1 MNFIDVL
8 VILGVF
14 TLLGSVKIHE
24 TKCKC
29 LTNAIFHNGTFV
41 WTIVF
46 AREHLFFVEKQNAS
60 FDIFLKIR
68 WVEGLPI

>member
-24 TKCKC
+24 TKCKRD
-29 LTNAIFHNGTFV
+29 FV
-41 WTIVF
+41 I
-46 AREHLFFVEKQNAS
+46 AN
-60 FDIFLKIR
+60 
-68 WVEGLPI
+68 